1 MEYLQ
6 YIINGISWYDFSGVL
21 NLIINGIPSI
31 PELGFEPEYMTDD
44 GFKPYYKWNTF
55 NTEFGGNKMA
65 IKPKVLNLII
75 NGIPSILAILYM
87 LSQKKAMV
95 LNLIIN
101 GIPSIQRRMKNNE
114 SKYKL

>member
-1 MEYLQ
+1 
-6 YIINGISWYDFSGVL
+6 
-21 NLIINGIPSI
+21 
-31 PELGFEPEYMTDD
+31 
-44 GFKPYYKWNTF
+44 
-55 NTEFGGNKMA
+55 MA